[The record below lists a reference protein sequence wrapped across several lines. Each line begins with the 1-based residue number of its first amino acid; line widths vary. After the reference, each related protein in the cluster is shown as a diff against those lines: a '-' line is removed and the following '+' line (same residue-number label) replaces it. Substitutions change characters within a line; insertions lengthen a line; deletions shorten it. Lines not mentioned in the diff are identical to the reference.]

1 MKSFFLED
9 GTIDEAEQAMLDTLR
24 GLIAKIEASLSNS
37 SSTSTQELD
46 ELNTLMNDFD
56 DLKNEIE
63 AMLLVFG
70 L

>member
-1 MKSFFLED
+1 MED
-9 GTIDEAEQAMLDTLR
+9 GTIDEAEHAMLDTLR